1 MYHNKLN
8 ETNKKIK
15 RYPYNLT
22 SIVFFPIFG
31 DFTWRV
37 SDCEELV
44 GSNHRRCGG
53 RLWKVVKR
61 NNRSGSYIFNG
72 CSVQIPLLP
81 SKKVPFFKR
90 ASWASSLIY
99 ALFYEGALF

>member
-31 DFTWRV
+31 EFTWKV

-44 GSNHRRCGG
+44 ARPE
-53 RLWKVVKR
+53 
-61 NNRSGSYIFNG
+61 NN
-72 CSVQIPLLP
+72 
-81 SKKVPFFKR
+81 
-90 ASWASSLIY
+90 
-99 ALFYEGALF
+99 